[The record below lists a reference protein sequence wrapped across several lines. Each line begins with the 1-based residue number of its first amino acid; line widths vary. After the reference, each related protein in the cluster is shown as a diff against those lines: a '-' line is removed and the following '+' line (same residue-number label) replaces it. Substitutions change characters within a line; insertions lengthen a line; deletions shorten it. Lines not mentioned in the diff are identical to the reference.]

1 MKKTQSGFTL
11 IELMIVVAII
21 GILAAVAIPQY
32 QDYISRTQV
41 NRVLGEVAALKTA
54 YELNIVTGETNTATN
69 LGFSGSSLIGA
80 GTQAALSVEH
90 TSASQ
95 FMSATLGSGS
105 SAAIVGTTIL
115 LTRTPASGQWDCTVD
130 GAGGGWDVA
139 FIPKGCTAAP

>member
-41 NRVLGEVAALKTA
+41 NRVLGEISALKTA
-54 YELNIVTGETNTATN
+54 YETNLMSGDANTNTN

-80 GTQAALSVEH
+80 GSAAANLVVVQ
-90 TSASQ
+90 TSAE
-95 FMSATLGSGS
+95 MSIAATLGAGASSSIQNVEILLDRDITTGAWTCEVDV
-105 SAAIVGTTIL
+105 SAATG
-115 LTRTPASGQWDCTVD
+115 WK
-130 GAGGGWDVA
+130 AG
-139 FIPKGCTAAP
+139 FMPSNCS